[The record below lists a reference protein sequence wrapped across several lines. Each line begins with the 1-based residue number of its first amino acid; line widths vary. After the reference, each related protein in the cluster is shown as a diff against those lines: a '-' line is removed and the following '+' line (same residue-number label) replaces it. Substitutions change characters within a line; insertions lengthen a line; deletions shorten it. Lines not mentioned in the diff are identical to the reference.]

1 MILITGATGFVGRN
15 LIKKLS
21 KNEKV
26 RCLVRKNIY
35 LGENIEVIKG
45 DLADIKTL
53 ENAIRDISIVIHL
66 ASIIK
71 SNKKKEFEKIN
82 VEGTKNLIKVC
93 IKNKI
98 KKFIF
103 VSSYDIVTNTLYGKS
118 KDLAEHSIKNSGL
131 NYLIFRPTVIYGSDS
146 KKDISKLIYLIKN
159 YPLIP
164 IPGKGE
170 IKLQPIFVDDFVDLL
185 IQGIKSKKRNKEYF
199 VAGPEP
205 ISFNEIINIISK
217 ILSKK
222 IYKIHI
228 PNIFIPLIN
237 KNLLQNKICD
247 ITKIKKDFT
256 FNPISFEEGIKKMI
270 KEI

>member
-35 LGENIEVIKG
+35 LGENIEIVNG
-45 DLADIKTL
+45 NLTNTKTL
-53 ENAIRDISIVIHL
+53 EDATRDISIVIHL

-93 IKNKI
+93 IKNKV

-103 VSSYDIVTNTLYGKS
+103 VSSYDIVTNTLYGQS
-118 KDLAEHSIKNSGL
+118 KALAEHSVKNSGL
-131 NYLIFRPTVIYGSDS
+131 NYLIFRPTVIYGPDN
-146 KKDISKLIYLIKN
+146 KKDIDKLINLIKN

-170 IKLQPIFVDDFVDLL
+170 IKLQPLFIEDFINIIL
-185 IQGIKSKKRNKEYF
+185 QGIKSKKRNKEYF

-205 ISFNEIINIISK
+205 ISFNEIIDTISK
-217 ILSKK
+217 TLSKK
-222 IYKIHI
+222 VYKIHI
-228 PNIFIPLIN
+228 PNIFIFIIN

-247 ITKIKKDFT
+247 ITKIKKDFI
-256 FNPISFEEGIKKMI
+256 FNPISFEEGIKKII